1 MIISFLLKK
10 IAFKNRINLIKY
22 KTKLYKEVSDREKI
36 EQYQLESFNK
46 IWANITRS
54 NPFYKMWKDK
64 HDLPHRINSIE
75 DLKNFPILTKKD
87 IQKNRGLIFNHLGN
101 YETISTGGS
110 SGEPVKFP
118 TSKNEQNLN
127 YANTYLARGW
137 WGIKPLDSY
146 LLFWGHS
153 HLFGTGLSGRI
164 NQYKRDL
171 KDWLI
176 NTNRLNAYDMSYKTV
191 DNYCK
196 ELFRSNPVVI
206 MGYTSIIHKVSRY
219 IKEHNLD
226 IGNKSNLKSVIVTSE
241 VVTNYDIELIE
252 SVFNVPC
259 VIEYGMAETG
269 VIAFQH
275 NKSKNLKV
283 FWDSFICVKNNNNNL
298 LVSTINN
305 RIFPLINYQTDDI
318 VKCDD
323 FSSILLI
330 DEIQGREK
338 DVLNIADKDGVII
351 LSGILMI
358 HILKSY
364 KGIYSIQFR
373 QLKGLRVEVR
383 LVADSEVSLSNVKQY
398 FLRNIRIDHADVS
411 EDSFV
416 FKNVNNIEKTIAGK
430 EIWIKLKK

>member
-1 MIISFLLKK
+1 
-10 IAFKNRINLIKY
+10 
-22 KTKLYKEVSDREKI
+22 
-36 EQYQLESFNK
+36 
-46 IWANITRS
+46 
-54 NPFYKMWKDK
+54 
-64 HDLPHRINSIE
+64 
-75 DLKNFPILTKKD
+75 
-87 IQKNRGLIFNHLGN
+87 
-101 YETISTGGS
+101 
-110 SGEPVKFP
+110 
-118 TSKNEQNLN
+118 
-127 YANTYLARGW
+127 
-137 WGIKPLDSY
+137 
-146 LLFWGHS
+146 
-153 HLFGTGLSGRI
+153 
-164 NQYKRDL
+164 
-171 KDWLI
+171 
-176 NTNRLNAYDMSYKTV
+176 MSYKTV

-283 FWDSFICVKNNNNNL
+283 FWDSFICVKNNNNL

-305 RIFPLINYQTDDI
+305 RLFPLINYQTDDI

-323 FSSILLI
+323 FSSILFI
-330 DEIQGREK
+330 DEVQGREK
-338 DVLNIADKDGVII
+338 DVLNIAGKDGVIT

-373 QLKGLRVEVR
+373 QLEHLRVDVR
-383 LVADSEVSLSNVKQY
+383 LVTDSEVGLSNVKQY